1 MPSVALDLGKFVRIY
16 PARQD
21 GTHPVVFEVPARLR
35 PPGWP
40 SSRPLPIE
48 NRRGDLT
55 DAAEVA
61 RIQADAKA
69 MYDQLL
75 RDRAGTEPVAPTR
88 TMRALANVWRGTQ
101 AYKALKPRT
110 QRGYEKSLLH
120 VLAWAEAMNEPDPT
134 ILTKPQAEQFLALLD
149 DAPTTRRHVKIVL
162 KMLMDQAVDLGWR
175 ADNPVARIKM
185 AAPDTKAIIWKADEV
200 ETYAWAAL
208 SIGEFGMAAL
218 ILTEWEIGQRL
229 TDAYLFRFGEHF
241 ERQDAPPGCFAFDQ
255 SKTDEPVTIPVSD
268 RLRAMLL
275 WFKEQGQLHLFHDG
289 KTGRPWARLIGNRLE
304 ADDTAAAKVFSRV
317 RKIAEAW
324 GARRL
329 LLKWLRHS
337 CVVELAR
344 AGCTV
349 PEIAAITGH
358 TPASVYAIIKKYLPR
373 DSTVARNAQA
383 KRGLVERMAG

>member
-61 RIQADAKA
+61 RIQADAKV

-75 RDRAGTEPVAPTR
+75 RDRAGREPVAPTR

-149 DAPTTRRHVKIVL
+149 GAPTTRRHVKIVL

-185 AAPDTKAIIWKADEV
+185 AAPKTKAVIWEAMDV

-208 SIGEFGMAAL
+208 AAGQPGMAAL
-218 ILTEWEIGQRL
+218 ILMEWEIGQRL
-229 TDAYLFRFGEHF
+229 TDAYLFRAGAEYLSAEGLFQF
-241 ERQDAPPGCFAFDQ
+241 EQ
-255 SKTDEPVTIPVSD
+255 SKTDEKVAIPVSD
-268 RLRAMLL
+268 RLRGILDHVL
-275 WFKEQGQLHLFHDG
+275 KGGDLYLFRDAR
-289 KTGRPWARLIGNRLE
+289 TGSPWARLIKGRLE
-304 ADDTAAAKVFSRV
+304 ADDVAASKVFASI
-317 RKIAEAW
+317 RKIAEAS
-324 GARRL
+324 GARS
-329 LLKWLRHS
+329 LKLKELRHS
-337 CVVELAR
+337 CVVALAR

-349 PEIAAITGH
+349 PEIASITGH
-358 TPASVYAIIKKYLPR
+358 SLASVEQILQRYLPR

-383 KRGLVERMAG
+383 KRGLVERTAG